1 MRKLKGRDVLGV
13 TDLTAEEI
21 QFVVDVAKRFKEDR
35 RLGVPH
41 KVLEDKAIAGIFETP
56 STRTSISFESAMTHM
71 GGHMMWLGQDRLW
84 TGDAAEENWFDTIKT
99 VDRYVDGIAFR
110 TVNREKLDAA
120 AKYADV
126 PVINASCPVEHPTQ
140 ALADVQAMQEHQGN
154 LKGKKV
160 AFLWG
165 YRAANPPAGLTN
177 STLLMGG
184 KLGFDV
190 TVACPEGYDPDGR
203 YVEMAKEAA
212 KLTGAKIEI
221 VRSYEEA
228 VKDADFINV
237 YSWVSPEVF
246 AEGLKTHFQGDPEFS
261 KRKAELKKE
270 WCVTQDIV
278 NMAKPTCNVMHCL
291 PVSRN
296 EEVTSEVLDSPQS
309 IIFDEAENR
318 MHTIK
323 ALLAVLVG
331 GTV

>member
-1 MRKLKGRDVLGV
+1 MRKLKGRDLLGI

-21 QFVVDVAKRFKEDR
+21 QFVVNAAKRLKEDR
-35 RLGVPH
+35 RLGIPH
-41 KVLEDKAIAGIFETP
+41 KVLEDKALAGIFETP
-56 STRTSISFESAMTHM
+56 STRTSISFESAMTHL

-99 VDRYVDGIAFR
+99 VDRYVDGIAYR
-110 TVNREKLDAA
+110 TINREKLEAA
-120 AKYADV
+120 AKFADV

-140 ALADVQAMQEHQGN
+140 ALADVQAMQEHQGD

-165 YRAANPPAGLTN
+165 YRAANPPAGLPN
-177 STLLMGG
+177 STMLMGA

-190 TVACPEGYDPDGR
+190 TIACPEGFDPDMN
-203 YVEMAKEAA
+203 YKAMADEAA
-212 KLTGAKIEI
+212 KLTGAKINI

-246 AEGLKTHFQGDPEFS
+246 ADSLKTHFKGTPEFIEM
-261 KRKAELKKE
+261 KNTLKEK

-278 NMAKPTCNVMHCL
+278 DMAKPTCNVMHCL
-291 PVSRN
+291 PVARN
-296 EEVTSEVLDSPQS
+296 EEVTSEVLDSAQS

-318 MHTIK
+318 MHTIE
-323 ALLAVLVG
+323 ALLALLVG